1 MSSCYLTTIL
11 FTSSELAE
19 INSTVS
25 PNWGSYITVNKVLNF
40 LKCLNTIESKG
51 GHLSDDNK
59 KFFILV
65 YSNYRTEYNKFH
77 NLVKYIN
84 DKLACTDDDDKVSV
98 KELENRAATATDE
111 NYLTNLGIYDTD
123 PRKCNIWL
131 DTDGNNLK
139 IKPADTDANTTNT
152 SYDPSSFSRAN
163 SILFFNNDKYT
174 LITASGLTGYKKT
187 GSHPNALLYT
197 RNRTNKSKDQ
207 RKISYVNRNFVIFN
221 LLKNI
226 TSVSAFEKVLYI
238 DNNYTMTYEG
248 FHNYLQVLSNE
259 YAFLASPN
267 YHGDIGKGSDLID
280 GFSNNFI
287 CYNNSKL
294 AESGGLGFD
303 RDTVFNNLIGLCDT
317 YNEPVSLNGD
327 SMRLRRSMT
336 RIFKY
341 MFSNKLI
348 NDTTHDGFK
357 FYYTL
362 PISLFCSDEMFTS
375 IRRNNHCIKSNSFE
389 NFDLENNYKVEARI
403 LNELDIDKIDNTDLS
418 TLLANSLE
426 KVLVK

>member
-19 INSTVS
+19 INSTES

-65 YSNYRTEYNKFH
+65 YSNYRTNYSKFH

-84 DKLACTDDDDKVSV
+84 DKLACTEDEDKVTV
-98 KELENRAATATDE
+98 KELENNAAEGTQE
-111 NYLTNLGIYDTD
+111 NYLTNLGIYRKD

-131 DTDGNNLK
+131 DTIDDNLR
-139 IKPADTDANTTNT
+139 IKPVDSDANENFT
-152 SYDPSSFSRAN
+152 SYNPSTFSRAN
-163 SILFFNNDKYT
+163 SILFFNNDSYKRISVLNTNVYT
-174 LITASGLTGYKKT
+174 KK
-187 GSHPNALLYT
+187 GSHPNALQHT
-197 RNRTNKSKDQ
+197 RNRTKNRREQ
-207 RKISYVNRNFVIFN
+207 NKISFVNRNFVIFS

-226 TSVSAFEKVLYI
+226 TNVTAFEKVLYI

-259 YAFLASPN
+259 YTFIVSPN
-267 YHGDIGKGSDLID
+267 YHGDIAKGSDLID

-287 CYNNSKL
+287 GYNNSNLSDANK
-294 AESGGLGFD
+294 
-303 RDTVFNNLIGLCDT
+303 DTVFKKLLDLCRK
-317 YNEPVSLNGD
+317 YNQPSTLNGD
-327 SMRLRRSMT
+327 SLNLRRSMT
-336 RIFKY
+336 QIFSY
-341 MFSNKLI
+341 MFSQKLI
-348 NDTTHDGFK
+348 NNDTFDGFK

-362 PISLFCSDEMFTS
+362 PITLFCSEEMFS
-375 IRRNNHCIKSNSFE
+375 SLENNNHCIKSNSFE

-403 LNELDIDKIDNTDLS
+403 LNELDIDNVNNADLS
-418 TLLANSLE
+418 TLLANSLG
-426 KVLVK
+426 KVLVR